1 VNPCILRPL
10 AWGSMALFGL
20 FINVYAEDELL
31 ETETIEVIGITPTLG
46 VGLPENKIPYNVQ
59 SATGDDLDK
68 SKSLDL
74 TDFMNRNLGSVI
86 INEAQNNPLQPDIQY
101 RGFTASPLLGLPQG
115 LAVYQNGVRVNE
127 VFGDTINWDLIPESS
142 IANMNLIGGANP
154 VFGLNTLGG
163 AISLQTKTGFSHP
176 GHSVEVYGGSFE
188 RIVTTVESGA
198 NNGRLGYY
206 TTFQYFDEEGWRDF
220 SPSDALNLFTSLNYR
235 DGADTSLDFNFNYAD
250 TELYGN
256 GPIPVELA
264 AIDREAFFTAPDI
277 TENEMFFFQL
287 QGEHWLNPVTQL
299 SGNAFYRDNDTD
311 SFNGDGSEFEDCA
324 DEPPVGPA
332 GFLCEEGDDVP
343 IEDQDG
349 NQIVTDVGNGERN
362 AINNRS
368 LRDQNNWGFNLQ
380 TAYLE
385 DLFARENQVIIGGG
399 YNYGEV
405 DFNSNVEIARLL
417 ADRTTAGTGLF
428 VPEEGTAINSE
439 TVSWFVYVTDTFS
452 VTDKLDLTLSARYNN
467 TAIELQDRGG
477 FDGLSEPEP
486 DLNGE
491 HDFERINPAVGV
503 TYAFQ
508 SSLSGYASYSESS
521 RAPTAVELACA
532 EPDAPCNLPNGFL
545 ADPPLEQVVAKSY
558 EGGFRGNIWQ
568 FGVLRNI
575 GWHVGGF
582 LTTNE
587 DDIIFQNTGGVSGNE
602 GFFDNI
608 GDTERLGMELEL
620 TGELQ
625 RFSWFMNYSYISATF
640 ESTFQSSSANNPFA
654 DANDLITVEAGDS
667 IPGIPD
673 HTFKFGGDYAFTS
686 RFSMGGDVLY
696 TSGVYLRG
704 DESNQLGKLDAY
716 TTVNIR
722 SEYRI
727 NDMFSVFARINNL
740 FDAEYESFGLLGE
753 PDEVPGFGGFTD
765 NRFVGVGAPI
775 SGFVGIRVQI

>member
-1 VNPCILRPL
+1 MNTCILKPL
-10 AWGSMALFGL
+10 AWGSMALSGL
-20 FINVYAEDELL
+20 FINVYAEDEVM
-31 ETETIEVIGITPTLG
+31 ETDTIEVIGVTPTLG

-59 SATGDDLDK
+59 SATSDDLDK
-68 SKSLDL
+68 STSLDL

-163 AISLQTKTGFSHP
+163 VISLQTKTGFSHP
-176 GHSVEVYGGSFE
+176 GNSVEVYGGSFE

-250 TELYGN
+250 TELIGN

-287 QGEHWLNPVTQL
+287 QGEHWLNPVMQL
-299 SGNAFYRDNDTD
+299 SGNAFYRDNDTK

-343 IEDQDG
+343 IEDQNG
-349 NQIVTDVGNGERN
+349 NQIMTDVGNGERN

-380 TAYLE
+380 SAYLE
-385 DLFARENQVIIGGG
+385 DLFDRQNQVIIGGG

-417 ADRTTAGTGLF
+417 ADRSTTGTGLF

-439 TVSWFVYVTDTFS
+439 TVSWYLYVTDTLS
-452 VTDKLDLTLSARYNN
+452 LNDKLDLTLSVRYNN
-467 TAIELQDRGG
+467 TAIELRDRGG

-486 DLNGE
+486 DLDGE
-491 HDFERINPAVGV
+491 HDFERVNPAVGL

-508 SSLSGYASYSESS
+508 PNLSGYASYSESS

-545 ADPPLEQVVAKSY
+545 ADPPLMTSSSRTLVAY
-558 EGGFRGNIWQ
+558 PVTR
-568 FGVLRNI
+568 
-575 GWHVGGF
+575 
-582 LTTNE
+582 
-587 DDIIFQNTGGVSGNE
+587 VSL
-602 GFFDNI
+602 I
-608 GDTERLGMELEL
+608 T
-620 TGELQ
+620 
-625 RFSWFMNYSYISATF
+625 SATP
-640 ESTFQSSSANNPFA
+640 SVSAWSWNSRVNCSA
-654 DANDLITVEAGDS
+654 SAGS
-667 IPGIPD
+667 
-673 HTFKFGGDYAFTS
+673 
-686 RFSMGGDVLY
+686 
-696 TSGVYLRG
+696 
-704 DESNQLGKLDAY
+704 
-716 TTVNIR
+716 
-722 SEYRI
+722 
-727 NDMFSVFARINNL
+727 
-740 FDAEYESFGLLGE
+740 
-753 PDEVPGFGGFTD
+753 
-765 NRFVGVGAPI
+765 
-775 SGFVGIRVQI
+775 

>member
-1 VNPCILRPL
+1 MNTCILKPL
-10 AWGSMALFGL
+10 AWGSMALSGL
-20 FINVYAEDELL
+20 FINVYAEDEVM
-31 ETETIEVIGITPTLG
+31 ETDTIEVIGVTPTLG

-59 SATGDDLDK
+59 SATSDDLDK
-68 SKSLDL
+68 STSLDL

-176 GHSVEVYGGSFE
+176 GNSVEVYGGSFE

-250 TELYGN
+250 TELIGN

-287 QGEHWLNPVTQL
+287 QGEHWLNPVMQL
-299 SGNAFYRDNDTD
+299 SGNAFYRDNDTN

-343 IEDQDG
+343 IEDQNG
-349 NQIVTDVGNGERN
+349 NQIMTDVGNGERN

-380 TAYLE
+380 SAYLE
-385 DLFARENQVIIGGG
+385 DLFDRQNQVIIGGG

-405 DFNSNVEIARLL
+405 GFNSNVEIARLL
-417 ADRTTAGTGLF
+417 ADRSTTGTGLF

-439 TVSWFVYVTDTFS
+439 TVSWYLYFTDTLS
-452 VTDKLDLTLSARYNN
+452 LNDKLDLTLSARYNN
-467 TAIELQDRGG
+467 TAIELRDRGG

-486 DLNGE
+486 DLDGE
-491 HDFERINPAVGV
+491 HDFERVNPAVGL

-508 SSLSGYASYSESS
+508 PNLSGYASYSESS

-568 FGVLRNI
+568 LGVLRNI

-587 DDIIFQNTGGVSGNE
+587 DDIIFQNTGGISGNE

-722 SEYRI
+722 GEYRI

-765 NRFVGVGAPI
+765 NRFVGIGAPI
-775 SGFVGIRVQI
+775 SGFLGLRLQI